1 MTLMNSN
8 RNNKAI
14 GQKFHKQRHSFLKKG
29 NDLKKLCGAEIYVL
43 LKYRGKYYAYTS
55 TSDNSWPPTPEQIV
69 SFHSISTKIDNERL
83 RKEQSYPLPDV
94 KTPAHYGS
102 RVELA

>member
-1 MTLMNSN
+1 MISN

-14 GQKFHKQRHSFLKKG
+14 GQKFHKRRHSFLKKG

-43 LKYRGKYYAYTS
+43 LKYTS

-69 SFHSISTKIDNERL
+69 SFHSISKKNVNERL
-83 RKEQSYPLPDV
+83 RKEQSYPLLDM
-94 KTPAHYGS
+94 KTLAHYETEVKS
-102 RVELA
+102 